1 MRLHN
6 SNHQAYANVS
16 RLKNYLNVVSVD
28 GILNTVRKRDT
39 ISESVLVNYMHDNG
53 LGFTFQQDIA
63 RPHAAR
69 TSMAL
74 IQQQNI
80 DVKIVHQNNRLE
92 SHLAHLKKIS

>member
-1 MRLHN
+1 MDVR
-6 SNHQAYANVS
+6 ANIS
-16 RLKNYLNVVSVD
+16 RLKIYSNVVSAD

-39 ISESVLVNYMHDNG
+39 ISESVLVNCMHYKG

-74 IQQQNI
+74 IQQHN
-80 DVKIVHQNNRLE
+80 KE
-92 SHLAHLKKIS
+92 T

>member
-39 ISESVLVNYMHDNG
+39 ISESVLVNYMHDNE

-80 DVKIVHQNNRLE
+80 DVKIVHQNNR
-92 SHLAHLKKIS
+92 S